1 MSFINWGKSDAEKG
15 DDAEKGKAE
24 GEANVSLNVDSL
36 TLLVAET
43 EAQLEQAKALQ
54 SEIDD
59 LQDQIADQPAAS
71 PGASD
76 PEGTI
81 ENVEQLKALVAL
93 EAEADVL
100 YAYESV
106 NVSDIVT
113 GFPDIGTVPDKLA
126 ARIQAVSEPYVK
138 ILEVP
143 MFSETVSV
151 VDNPPL
157 APHVTIDG
165 FVGTNNKIMFSF
177 VNAVGEEEAV
187 PVILPG
193 DDPNLFDKV
202 RRKQDRDYTYN
213 DTEYSSEN
221 KSTEH
226 VKKKITYKSD
236 DYAAQY
242 QVFRKSTK
250 PSSPNDFTL
259 EDMVG
264 NLDTKTSTSF
274 VDIVSPNSKTYYMFR
289 TVDAHGLTSNPT
301 PTYQVEIVDDDGAIY
316 VLVDVV
322 DYQKKKPK
330 GSKSI
335 PFKRYL
341 QLDPAFLQNLIN
353 ENQTDFGDNGTAVGT
368 NPVIGVVADSIYD
381 NKKFKVRVTSRS
393 TGKKMDINLEFKK
406 QMDEKGVLEQPG
418 IY

>member
-1 MSFINWGKSDAEKG
+1 MSFINWGETGKSDAEQG
-15 DDAEKGKAE
+15 VDAEQGKAE

-71 PGASD
+71 PGGSD

-250 PSSPNDFTL
+250 PSSPNDFTS
-259 EDMVG
+259 EDMIG
-264 NLDTKTSTSF
+264 NLNTKTSTSF

-316 VLVDVV
+316 VLIDVV
-322 DYQKKKPK
+322 DYQKEKTK
-330 GSKSI
+330 GI
-335 PFKRYL
+335 
-341 QLDPAFLQNLIN
+341 Q
-353 ENQTDFGDNGTAVGT
+353 EH
-368 NPVIGVVADSIYD
+368 PV
-381 NKKFKVRVTSRS
+381 
-393 TGKKMDINLEFKK
+393 
-406 QMDEKGVLEQPG
+406 
-418 IY
+418 